1 MMEFYLVASA
11 IMASTLLL
19 KLILM
24 SLLNPGEI
32 GLALA

>member
-19 KLILM
+19 KLM